1 MTSKQKYNLKQ
12 AIDRLRK
19 DYNDYTITYDVIV
32 DRRTKWDD
40 IMIKVYSSSGSST
53 ISIGVD
59 DLRTIQNVYNVLKS
73 FV

>member
-1 MTSKQKYNLKQ
+1 MTSRQKYNLKQ

-19 DYNDYTITYDVIV
+19 DYNDYTITYDVLV

-40 IMIKVYSSSGSST
+40 IMIKVYSNSGSST